1 MLCFHRKQLPFY
13 PSDFF
18 FISFFLPAKT
28 SVTLS
33 ISISWFSIMQFM
45 LFKSTKMLYIIFYVF
60 FSIHCRSFKRFGIET
75 KKNLFLSFLFRACR
89 SFNVNIYLLSV
100 SYLLLLIFSLL
111 KALQIEGKFPDFILF
126 SRFRSLFF
134 ILFSS

>member
-1 MLCFHRKQLPFY
+1 LILTHAIHAFFEIDRNALHCF
-13 PSDFF
+13 
-18 FISFFLPAKT
+18 
-28 SVTLS
+28 
-33 ISISWFSIMQFM
+33 
-45 LFKSTKMLYIIFYVF
+45 LYSAVPLNALALKNI
-60 FSIHCRSFKRFGIET
+60 
-75 KKNLFLSFLFRACR
+75 KNLFLSFLFSACR

-126 SRFRSLFF
+126 YFFSRFRVSF